1 MKNPIPSQS
10 VLLARSIRRDMM
22 VGTAVLLLVETGLG
36 GMAAASASLATDPSE
51 PEADAAADTA
61 AKKHRPVGA
70 GSRVPDI
77 HVDTA
82 GNAAPLSADWH
93 EAGGPAVD
101 FTLLGSTNHRPSR
114 HLLATDLSSD
124 DGKDGH
130 GGHAGGPR
138 FGAGGAPQSHQA
150 PFVAP
155 GTGDTSQGKPTDAD
169 GKPADWPTFERPVM
183 HVLVGTDGN
192 DVIRGGDDNDYIFGR
207 DGDDVLEGGKGS
219 DRLLGGKG
227 DDVLVGGAGL
237 DMLVGDA
244 GNDVMTGGAGAD
256 SFLFRTGFGHD
267 TVTDF
272 RAGGEHDV
280 IAIAKSDFAD
290 FAALSAHLID
300 TAAGALLTLHDG
312 STLTLNDVT
321 RASLGAHDFYFGV

>member
-10 VLLARSIRRDMM
+10 ALLARSIRRDMM

-36 GMAAASASLATDPSE
+36 GMAAASASLAADPVE
-51 PEADAAADTA
+51 PEADAAAEPA
-61 AKKHRPVGA
+61 AKKPRPVGA
-70 GSRVPDI
+70 GSPVPDI
-77 HVDTA
+77 HVETA

-101 FTLLGSTNHRPSR
+101 FTLLGSTNHRPAR

-124 DGKDGH
+124 DGDGGH
-130 GGHAGGPR
+130 SGHAGGPR
-138 FGAGGAPQSHQA
+138 FRTDAAPQSHQG

-155 GTGDTSQGKPTDAD
+155 GAGDTSDGKPADAD
-169 GKPADWPTFERPVM
+169 GKPDWPTFERPIA
-183 HVLVGTDGN
+183 HVLVGTDAD
-192 DVIRGGDDNDYIFGR
+192 DVMRGGDDNDYIFGR
-207 DGDDVLEGGKGS
+207 DGNDRLEGGKGS

-227 DDVLVGGAGL
+227 DDVLAGGVGL

-244 GNDVMTGGAGAD
+244 GQDLMTGGAGAD
-256 SFLFRTGFGHD
+256 TFLFRTGFGHD

-290 FAALSAHLID
+290 FAALSAHLTD

-321 RASLGAHDFYFGV
+321 KASLSAHDFYFGV